1 MVQGKV
7 EYDRAGYGRV
17 RYPIFYFTIGY
28 DKVEYSSH
36 RVWWGKEEKSKFK
49 L

>member
-1 MVQGKV
+1 MKSTCKNLP
-7 EYDRAGYGRV
+7 
-17 RYPIFYFTIGY
+17 YPTIFYFTIGY
-28 DKVEYSSH
+28 GKVEYSSH